1 MKHRT
6 VSWFVVFITLSAFLV
21 GCGPSKEEKE
31 RAAKKAELDQQ
42 ITVIEQAWNELKD
55 LRSQV
60 AAKQAELKEIE
71 AISKR
76 KRTPEQKQALE
87 TLPGEITELKQK
99 VDTDYEALQDKLAD
113 FLNVALNE
121 FPDDPVTDKAL
132 MIYSEEALVTA
143 ADHIRNAGDY
153 KKAIEIL
160 ATAKNYYENLGKQPY
175 DKLVKA
181 IAQYED
187 MRTITRERFDAVKK
201 GMTMDEVSEVAG
213 PAYYGNR
220 REDPKKGAIM
230 WLYPRRDG
238 GAAAIYF
245 KKKTG
250 KVYGKK
256 WDAVKPQVK
265 N

>member
-6 VSWFVVFITLSAFLV
+6 VSWFVVFAVLSTFLV
-21 GCGPSKEEKE
+21 ACGPSKEEKE
-31 RAAKKAELDQQ
+31 LAAKKAQLDQE
-42 ITVIEQAWNELKD
+42 IGVIEQTWNELKD

-60 AAKQAELKEIE
+60 EAKQAELREIE
-71 AISKR
+71 ATPKR
-76 KRTPEQKQALE
+76 KLSPEQKQALE
-87 TLPGEITELKQK
+87 TLPEEIAQLTQK

-113 FLNVALNE
+113 FLNVALND
-121 FPDDPVTDKAL
+121 FPDDPATDKAL

-143 ADHIRNAGDY
+143 AEHVRKAGDY

-160 ATAKNYYENLGKQPY
+160 STAKNYYENLGKTPY
-175 DKLVKA
+175 PKLSEA
-181 IAQYED
+181 IGHYEE
-187 MRTITRERFDAVKK
+187 MRYITKDRFDAVKK
-201 GMTMDEVSEVAG
+201 GMTIDEVSEVAG

-220 REDPKKGAIM
+220 REEKGAIM

-245 KKKTG
+245 RKKTG
-250 KVYGKK
+250 KVYAKK

-265 N
+265 

>member
-6 VSWFVVFITLSAFLV
+6 VSWFVLFVTLSAFMV

-42 ITVIEQAWNELKD
+42 IGVIEQSWNELKE

-60 AAKQAELKEIE
+60 AEKQAELKEIE
-71 AISKR
+71 AVSKR

-87 TLPGEITELKQK
+87 TLPEEIAGLKQK
-99 VDTDYEALQDKLAD
+99 IDSDYEALQDKLAD

-143 ADHIRNAGDY
+143 ADHVRNAGDF

-160 ATAKNYYENLGKQPY
+160 STAKNYYENLGKQPY
-175 DKLVKA
+175 QKLVDA
-181 IAQYED
+181 IGQYEE
-187 MRTITRERFDAVKK
+187 MRTITKERFDKVKK

-220 REDPKKGAIM
+220 REEKGAIM

-238 GAAAIYF
+238 GAAAVYF
-245 KKKTG
+245 RKKTG

-265 N
+265 